1 MIQIS
6 ELSEPRDN
14 MTNSTYSSARHHPR
28 ELDSTNLFYI
38 FNFLSGLNIK

>member
-14 MTNSTYSSARHHPR
+14 ITNSTYSTARHHPR
-28 ELDSTNLFYI
+28 ELEFNATLF
-38 FNFLSGLNIK
+38 